1 MNTMKGTSAL
11 LVAAVLIASALD
23 GSAQDKPANNLEAV
37 HEQLKAE
44 KKVIIGK
51 YMTLTGAEAN
61 AFWPVYEEYQSDL
74 QKINHRLVDLL
85 QSYATDYQSN
95 SLTDEKA
102 QKLLDAWIAIES
114 DDAKRRASYVSKVLK
129 ALPPKKAA
137 RYLQIENEYRIL
149 LKYDLAVAVP
159 LVQ

>member
-1 MNTMKGTSAL
+1 MNALKGTSAL
-11 LVAAVLIASALD
+11 LVGAVLLGSALV
-23 GSAQDKPANNLEAV
+23 GSAQDRPANNLETV
-37 HEQLKAE
+37 HEQLKAD
-44 KKVIIGK
+44 KKVIVGK
-51 YMTLTGAEAN
+51 YMTLTGSEAK

-74 QKINHRLVDLL
+74 QKIDQRLVDLL
-85 QSYATDYQSN
+85 QSYATDYRSN

-102 QKLLDAWIAIES
+102 QRLLDEWIAIEN
-114 DDAKRRASYVSKVLK
+114 DDAKRRASYVPKVLK

-149 LKYDLAVAVP
+149 LRYDLAVVVP

>member
-1 MNTMKGTSAL
+1 MSALKGTSAV
-11 LVAAVLIASALD
+11 LVATVLMALALV
-23 GSAQDKPANNLEAV
+23 GSAQDTPANNLETV
-37 HEQLKAE
+37 HEQLKAD

-61 AFWPVYEEYQSDL
+61 AFWPVYEAYQSDL
-74 QKINHRLVDLL
+74 QKINQRLVDLL
-85 QSYATDYQSN
+85 LRYAADYRSN

-102 QKLLDAWIAIES
+102 RTLLDEWIAIEN
-114 DDAKRRASYVSKVLK
+114 DDANRRASYVPKVLK

-159 LVQ
+159 LVR